1 VENPAPQEAVNNHPH
16 IQPYEPFVSP
26 GCPRCNPIPLPEE
39 IIIASADH
47 MLRFGLGL
55 MAIKVVGSEQT
66 NKIRFRAHYG
76 IGPAGSLAMYNDLK
90 QVRNNVVIDC
100 CSLLMA
106 LNFLKCYETEPCMA
120 SRWGFPEEKTR
131 IKVREYVRFIQQM
144 KEYKVSQ
151 NSSLLACYLF
161 FCLNFKCTTAMTR
174 LFGMV
179 LGTRPT

>member
-1 VENPAPQEAVNNHPH
+1 MSKMRSNTP
-16 IQPYEPFVSP
+16 
-26 GCPRCNPIPLPEE
+26 
-39 IIIASADH
+39 IIASADH

-66 NKIRFRAHYG
+66 NKTRFRAHYG
-76 IGPAGSLAMYNDLK
+76 IGPVGSLAMYNDLK
-90 QVRNNVVIDC
+90 QVRNNVIIDC

-151 NSSLLACYLF
+151 NGFFWLAIFSC
-161 FCLNFKCTTAMTR
+161 CLNCTTAIAR

-179 LGTRPT
+179 LGTRPI